1 MVRPYDFTNPDYR
14 LKSLSTDIITSQIT
28 LYPNPSNGE
37 FFIQSENDN
46 LWIYNNLGQ
55 VVHQQ
60 KLIKGTNNIQ
70 VNLPTGYYI
79 LKTQN
84 QIIKL
89 VIR

>member
-1 MVRPYDFTNPDYR
+1 
-14 LKSLSTDIITSQIT
+14 
-28 LYPNPSNGE
+28 
-37 FFIQSENDN
+37 
-46 LWIYNNLGQ
+46 LGQ

-70 VNLPTGYYI
+70 VNLPTGCYI

-89 VIR
+89 GIR